1 KKVNKVNGE
10 SSGVWWGFI
19 NINRGEE
26 YIYIITFFILDNNI
40 IIMEILL
47 CLKRPAI
54 HHSLYSLFGFA
65 GAGVRQKQRFGL

>member
-1 KKVNKVNGE
+1 MVNPRAFGGGLLILIGGK
-10 SSGVWWGFI
+10 S
-19 NINRGEE
+19 
-26 YIYIITFFILDNNI
+26 IYIITFFILDNNI

-65 GAGVRQKQRFGL
+65 GAGVRQNSGFGL